1 MKLSKRGLFW
11 LLGLVS
17 FAILLLFSQP
27 LGAQAATNY
36 HAKDYTTAASVIN
49 GPDFKHADT
58 IQIQYQMSFGDTAF
72 KAGDTVTIDMPA
84 NLEPRTVGA
93 TFDVTDAVT
102 GTVIGTGVVGGDGQ
116 VVLTMNSAIEGK
128 TNVKIDVNLGMK
140 YRYDDLGEQDVVFDT
155 QDGQDTSVIN
165 MVANEANMSKKGT
178 IDKENGTIKWTL
190 LVDRREITMKNLSI
204 ADTIGDHQQMIKGI
218 EVYNGEWSSANTYKR
233 RDKLSDD
240 AYQVNYS
247 DNGFDLKFNDTV
259 SNLVVIDY
267 YTKITDTELIDQ
279 NYHFKNKAVMEW
291 GGGTSGG
298 KNSEEANGKV
308 YEKVVNGGSGTGDL
322 SSSSSSNSSSSN
334 NSSDVDSCSDHSSS
348 DSSSAVDSSSDDS
361 SSKNS
366 SDVDSSSDHSSSE
379 SSSAVDSSS
388 DDSSSNNSSDVD
400 SCSDHSSSDSS
411 SAVDSSSDESS
422 SNNSSDDDSRSDH
435 SSSESSSAVDSR
447 SDHSSSESS
456 SAVDSRSDHSSS
468 ESSSAVDSSSDHSS
482 SESSSAVDSSSDH
495 SRSESS
501 SAVDSRSDHS
511 SSESSSAVDSRSDH
525 SSSESSSAVESSSDH
540 SSSESSSAVDS
551 SSDHSGSE
559 SSSDVNTSSES
570 SDNTTTEPDNGHQ
583 TGDIEDPE
591 DNTAVYPDI
600 DEDTGTIDVDG
611 GFDSNYDGSTTSN
624 STNSSKPLK
633 DSTSSVFTSTPANTT
648 TGQDGA
654 DQTPAADTK
663 KSSAKTTVSESD
675 ALTPSTP
682 NQVAKLPQT
691 NEAKMDSQALRSVG
705 ILLGVLTLGAGA
717 LIRHWF

>member
-93 TFDVTDAVT
+93 TFDVTDTET
-102 GTVIGTGVVGGDGQ
+102 GTVIGTGVVGGNGQ

-267 YTKITDTELIDQ
+267 YTKITDTELIDN

-334 NSSDVDSCSDHSSS
+334 NSSDVDS
-348 DSSSAVDSSSDDS
+348 SSDDS
-361 SSKNS
+361 N
-366 SDVDSSSDHSSSE
+366 SE

-388 DDSSSNNSSDVD
+388 DD
-400 SCSDHSSSDSS
+400 
-411 SAVDSSSDESS
+411 
-422 SNNSSDDDSRSDH
+422 
-435 SSSESSSAVDSR
+435 
-447 SDHSSSESS
+447 
-456 SAVDSRSDHSSS
+456 SSS

-495 SRSESS
+495 S
-501 SAVDSRSDHS
+501 
-511 SSESSSAVDSRSDH
+511 SSESSSVVD
-525 SSSESSSAVESSSDH
+525 SSSDH

-648 TGQDGA
+648 TGQDGV

-705 ILLGVLTLGAGA
+705 ILLGVLTLGGGA

>member
-93 TFDVTDAVT
+93 TFDVTDTET
-102 GTVIGTGVVGGDGQ
+102 GTVIGTGVVGGNGQ

-334 NSSDVDSCSDHSSS
+334 NSSDVDSSS
-348 DSSSAVDSSSDDS
+348 DDSNSESSSAVDSSSDDS
-361 SSKNS
+361 SSES
-366 SDVDSSSDHSSSE
+366 SSAVDSSSDHSSSE

-388 DDSSSNNSSDVD
+388 DD
-400 SCSDHSSSDSS
+400 
-411 SAVDSSSDESS
+411 
-422 SNNSSDDDSRSDH
+422 
-435 SSSESSSAVDSR
+435 
-447 SDHSSSESS
+447 
-456 SAVDSRSDHSSS
+456 SSS

-495 SRSESS
+495 S
-501 SAVDSRSDHS
+501 
-511 SSESSSAVDSRSDH
+511 SSESSSVVD
-525 SSSESSSAVESSSDH
+525 SSSDH

-648 TGQDGA
+648 TGQDGV

-705 ILLGVLTLGAGA
+705 ILLGVLTLGGGA

>member
-93 TFDVTDAVT
+93 TFDVTDAET

-334 NSSDVDSCSDHSSS
+334 NSSDVDS
-348 DSSSAVDSSSDDS
+348 SSDDS
-361 SSKNS
+361 N
-366 SDVDSSSDHSSSE
+366 SE

-388 DDSSSNNSSDVD
+388 DD
-400 SCSDHSSSDSS
+400 
-411 SAVDSSSDESS
+411 
-422 SNNSSDDDSRSDH
+422 
-435 SSSESSSAVDSR
+435 
-447 SDHSSSESS
+447 
-456 SAVDSRSDHSSS
+456 
-468 ESSSAVDSSSDHSS
+468 
-482 SESSSAVDSSSDH
+482 
-495 SRSESS
+495 
-501 SAVDSRSDHS
+501 
-511 SSESSSAVDSRSDH
+511 
-525 SSSESSSAVESSSDH
+525 

-648 TGQDGA
+648 TGQDGV
-654 DQTPAADTK
+654 DQTPASDTK

-705 ILLGVLTLGAGA
+705 ILLGVLTLGGGA

>member
-93 TFDVTDAVT
+93 TFDVTDAET

-334 NSSDVDSCSDHSSS
+334 NSSDVDS
-348 DSSSAVDSSSDDS
+348 
-361 SSKNS
+361 
-366 SDVDSSSDHSSSE
+366 SSDHSSSE

-400 SCSDHSSSDSS
+400 SS
-411 SAVDSSSDESS
+411 
-422 SNNSSDDDSRSDH
+422 SDH
-435 SSSESSSAVDSR
+435 SSSESSSAVDSS
-447 SDHSSSESS
+447 SD
-456 SAVDSRSDHSSS
+456 DSSS

-482 SESSSAVDSSSDH
+482 SESSSAVD
-495 SRSESS
+495 
-501 SAVDSRSDHS
+501 
-511 SSESSSAVDSRSDH
+511 
-525 SSSESSSAVESSSDH
+525 SSSDH

-705 ILLGVLTLGAGA
+705 ILLGVLTLGGGA

>member
-36 HAKDYTTAASVIN
+36 HAKDYTTAALVIN

-334 NSSDVDSCSDHSSS
+334 NSSDVDS
-348 DSSSAVDSSSDDS
+348 
-361 SSKNS
+361 
-366 SDVDSSSDHSSSE
+366 SSDHSSSE

-400 SCSDHSSSDSS
+400 SS
-411 SAVDSSSDESS
+411 
-422 SNNSSDDDSRSDH
+422 
-435 SSSESSSAVDSR
+435 
-447 SDHSSSESS
+447 
-456 SAVDSRSDHSSS
+456 SDHSSS

-495 SRSESS
+495 SSSESS
-501 SAVDSRSDHS
+501 SAVDSGSDHS
-511 SSESSSAVDSRSDH
+511 SSESSSAVD
-525 SSSESSSAVESSSDH
+525 SSSDH

>member
-58 IQIQYQMSFGDTAF
+58 IQIQYQMSFGDTTF

-93 TFDVTDAVT
+93 TFDVTDAET

-334 NSSDVDSCSDHSSS
+334 NSSDVDS
-348 DSSSAVDSSSDDS
+348 SSDD
-361 SSKNS
+361 
-366 SDVDSSSDHSSSE
+366 
-379 SSSAVDSSS
+379 
-388 DDSSSNNSSDVD
+388 
-400 SCSDHSSSDSS
+400 
-411 SAVDSSSDESS
+411 
-422 SNNSSDDDSRSDH
+422 
-435 SSSESSSAVDSR
+435 
-447 SDHSSSESS
+447 
-456 SAVDSRSDHSSS
+456 SSS

-482 SESSSAVDSSSDH
+482 SESSSVVD
-495 SRSESS
+495 
-501 SAVDSRSDHS
+501 
-511 SSESSSAVDSRSDH
+511 
-525 SSSESSSAVESSSDH
+525 SSSDH

-648 TGQDGA
+648 TGQDGV

-705 ILLGVLTLGAGA
+705 ILLGVLTLGGGA

>member
-334 NSSDVDSCSDHSSS
+334 NSSDVDS
-348 DSSSAVDSSSDDS
+348 
-361 SSKNS
+361 
-366 SDVDSSSDHSSSE
+366 SSDHSSSE

-388 DDSSSNNSSDVD
+388 DNSSSNNSSDVD
-400 SCSDHSSSDSS
+400 SS
-411 SAVDSSSDESS
+411 
-422 SNNSSDDDSRSDH
+422 
-435 SSSESSSAVDSR
+435 
-447 SDHSSSESS
+447 
-456 SAVDSRSDHSSS
+456 SDHSSS

-495 SRSESS
+495 SSSESS
-501 SAVDSRSDHS
+501 SAVDSSSDHS
-511 SSESSSAVDSRSDH
+511 SSESSSAVD
-525 SSSESSSAVESSSDH
+525 SSSDH

-705 ILLGVLTLGAGA
+705 ILLGVLTLGGGA

>member
-102 GTVIGTGVVGGDGQ
+102 GTGVVGGDGQ

-308 YEKVVNGGSGTGDL
+308 YEKVVSGGSGTGDL

-334 NSSDVDSCSDHSSS
+334 NSSDVDS
-348 DSSSAVDSSSDDS
+348 SSDDS
-361 SSKNS
+361 N
-366 SDVDSSSDHSSSE
+366 SE

-388 DDSSSNNSSDVD
+388 DD
-400 SCSDHSSSDSS
+400 
-411 SAVDSSSDESS
+411 
-422 SNNSSDDDSRSDH
+422 
-435 SSSESSSAVDSR
+435 
-447 SDHSSSESS
+447 
-456 SAVDSRSDHSSS
+456 SSS

-482 SESSSAVDSSSDH
+482 SESSSVVD
-495 SRSESS
+495 
-501 SAVDSRSDHS
+501 
-511 SSESSSAVDSRSDH
+511 
-525 SSSESSSAVESSSDH
+525 SSSDH

-551 SSDHSGSE
+551 SYDHSGSE

-705 ILLGVLTLGAGA
+705 ILLGVLTLGGGA

>member
-93 TFDVTDAVT
+93 TFDVTDAET

-233 RDKLSDD
+233 RDKLSYD

-334 NSSDVDSCSDHSSS
+334 NSSDVDS
-348 DSSSAVDSSSDDS
+348 SSDD
-361 SSKNS
+361 
-366 SDVDSSSDHSSSE
+366 SSSE

-388 DDSSSNNSSDVD
+388 DD
-400 SCSDHSSSDSS
+400 
-411 SAVDSSSDESS
+411 
-422 SNNSSDDDSRSDH
+422 
-435 SSSESSSAVDSR
+435 
-447 SDHSSSESS
+447 
-456 SAVDSRSDHSSS
+456 SSS

-482 SESSSAVDSSSDH
+482 SESSSAVDSSSD
-495 SRSESS
+495 
-501 SAVDSRSDHS
+501 DS
-511 SSESSSAVDSRSDH
+511 SSESSSAVDSSSDH
-525 SSSESSSAVESSSDH
+525 SSSESSSVVDSSSDH

-705 ILLGVLTLGAGA
+705 ILLGVLTLGGGA

>member
-116 VVLTMNSAIEGK
+116 AVLTMNSAIEGK

-334 NSSDVDSCSDHSSS
+334 NSSDVDSSSDHSNSE
-348 DSSSAVDSSSDDS
+348 SSSAVDSSSDDS
-361 SSKNS
+361 SSES
-366 SDVDSSSDHSSSE
+366 SSAVDSSSDHSSSE

-388 DDSSSNNSSDVD
+388 DD
-400 SCSDHSSSDSS
+400 
-411 SAVDSSSDESS
+411 
-422 SNNSSDDDSRSDH
+422 
-435 SSSESSSAVDSR
+435 
-447 SDHSSSESS
+447 
-456 SAVDSRSDHSSS
+456 SSS

-495 SRSESS
+495 S
-501 SAVDSRSDHS
+501 
-511 SSESSSAVDSRSDH
+511 SSESSSAVD
-525 SSSESSSAVESSSDH
+525 SSSDH

-705 ILLGVLTLGAGA
+705 ILLGVLTLGGGA

>member
-1 MKLSKRGLFW
+1 MKLSKRGIYW

-17 FAILLLFSQP
+17 VAILLLFSQAVT
-27 LGAQAATNY
+27 AQAATNY
-36 HAKDYTTAASVIN
+36 HAKDYTTSAAVIN

-58 IQIQYQMSFGDTAF
+58 IQIQYKMSFGDTAF
-72 KAGDTVTIDMPA
+72 KAGDTVTIDMPD
-84 NLEPRTVGA
+84 NLVPRTVGA
-93 TFDVTDAVT
+93 TFDVTDAET
-102 GTVIGTGVVGGDGQ
+102 GAVIGTGVVGDNGQ
-116 VVLTMNSAIEGK
+116 VILTMNSAIEGK

-334 NSSDVDSCSDHSSS
+334 NSSDVDS
-348 DSSSAVDSSSDDS
+348 
-361 SSKNS
+361 
-366 SDVDSSSDHSSSE
+366 SSDHSSSE

-388 DDSSSNNSSDVD
+388 DDSSSE
-400 SCSDHSSSDSS
+400 SS
-411 SAVDSSSDESS
+411 SAVDSSSD
-422 SNNSSDDDSRSDH
+422 D
-435 SSSESSSAVDSR
+435 
-447 SDHSSSESS
+447 
-456 SAVDSRSDHSSS
+456 SSS
-468 ESSSAVDSSSDHSS
+468 ESSSAVDSSSDDSS
-482 SESSSAVDSSSDH
+482 SESSSAVD
-495 SRSESS
+495 
-501 SAVDSRSDHS
+501 
-511 SSESSSAVDSRSDH
+511 
-525 SSSESSSAVESSSDH
+525 SSSDH

-633 DSTSSVFTSTPANTT
+633 DSTSSVFTSTPTNTT

-654 DQTPAADTK
+654 GQTPAADTK
-663 KSSAKTTVSESD
+663 KSSAKTTVSESN

-705 ILLGVLTLGAGA
+705 ILLGVLTLGGGA

>member
-334 NSSDVDSCSDHSSS
+334 NSSDVDSSS
-348 DSSSAVDSSSDDS
+348 DDSNSESSSAVDSSSDDS
-361 SSKNS
+361 SSES
-366 SDVDSSSDHSSSE
+366 SSAVDSSSDHSSSE

-388 DDSSSNNSSDVD
+388 DD
-400 SCSDHSSSDSS
+400 
-411 SAVDSSSDESS
+411 
-422 SNNSSDDDSRSDH
+422 
-435 SSSESSSAVDSR
+435 
-447 SDHSSSESS
+447 
-456 SAVDSRSDHSSS
+456 SSS

-495 SRSESS
+495 S
-501 SAVDSRSDHS
+501 
-511 SSESSSAVDSRSDH
+511 SSESSSVVD
-525 SSSESSSAVESSSDH
+525 SSSDH

-705 ILLGVLTLGAGA
+705 ILLGVLTLGGGA

>member
-93 TFDVTDAVT
+93 TFDVTDAET

-334 NSSDVDSCSDHSSS
+334 NSSDVDS
-348 DSSSAVDSSSDDS
+348 SSDDS
-361 SSKNS
+361 N
-366 SDVDSSSDHSSSE
+366 
-379 SSSAVDSSS
+379 
-388 DDSSSNNSSDVD
+388 
-400 SCSDHSSSDSS
+400 
-411 SAVDSSSDESS
+411 
-422 SNNSSDDDSRSDH
+422 
-435 SSSESSSAVDSR
+435 
-447 SDHSSSESS
+447 
-456 SAVDSRSDHSSS
+456 S

-482 SESSSAVDSSSDH
+482 SESSSVVD
-495 SRSESS
+495 
-501 SAVDSRSDHS
+501 
-511 SSESSSAVDSRSDH
+511 
-525 SSSESSSAVESSSDH
+525 SSSDH

-648 TGQDGA
+648 TGQDGV
-654 DQTPAADTK
+654 DQTPASDTK

-705 ILLGVLTLGAGA
+705 ILLGVLTLGGGA

>member
-102 GTVIGTGVVGGDGQ
+102 GTVIGTVIGTGVVGGDGQ

-334 NSSDVDSCSDHSSS
+334 NSSDVDS
-348 DSSSAVDSSSDDS
+348 
-361 SSKNS
+361 
-366 SDVDSSSDHSSSE
+366 SSDHSSSE
-379 SSSAVDSSS
+379 SSSAMDSSS

-400 SCSDHSSSDSS
+400 SS
-411 SAVDSSSDESS
+411 
-422 SNNSSDDDSRSDH
+422 
-435 SSSESSSAVDSR
+435 
-447 SDHSSSESS
+447 
-456 SAVDSRSDHSSS
+456 SDHSSS

-495 SRSESS
+495 SSSESS
-501 SAVDSRSDHS
+501 SAVDSSSDHS
-511 SSESSSAVDSRSDH
+511 SSESSSAVD
-525 SSSESSSAVESSSDH
+525 SSSDH

>member
-93 TFDVTDAVT
+93 TFDVTDAET

-334 NSSDVDSCSDHSSS
+334 NSSDVDS
-348 DSSSAVDSSSDDS
+348 SSDD
-361 SSKNS
+361 
-366 SDVDSSSDHSSSE
+366 
-379 SSSAVDSSS
+379 
-388 DDSSSNNSSDVD
+388 
-400 SCSDHSSSDSS
+400 
-411 SAVDSSSDESS
+411 
-422 SNNSSDDDSRSDH
+422 
-435 SSSESSSAVDSR
+435 
-447 SDHSSSESS
+447 
-456 SAVDSRSDHSSS
+456 SSS

-482 SESSSAVDSSSDH
+482 SESSSAVDSSSD
-495 SRSESS
+495 
-501 SAVDSRSDHS
+501 DS
-511 SSESSSAVDSRSDH
+511 SSESSSAVDSSSDH
-525 SSSESSSAVESSSDH
+525 SSSESSSVVDSSSDH

-705 ILLGVLTLGAGA
+705 ILLGVLTLGGGA

>member
-334 NSSDVDSCSDHSSS
+334 NSSG
-348 DSSSAVDSSSDDS
+348 
-361 SSKNS
+361 
-366 SDVDSSSDHSSSE
+366 VDSSSDHSSSE

-400 SCSDHSSSDSS
+400 SS
-411 SAVDSSSDESS
+411 
-422 SNNSSDDDSRSDH
+422 
-435 SSSESSSAVDSR
+435 
-447 SDHSSSESS
+447 
-456 SAVDSRSDHSSS
+456 SDHSSS

-495 SRSESS
+495 SSSESS
-501 SAVDSRSDHS
+501 SAVDSSSDHS
-511 SSESSSAVDSRSDH
+511 SSESSSAVDSSSDH
-525 SSSESSSAVESSSDH
+525 SSSESSSAVDSSSDH

>member
-102 GTVIGTGVVGGDGQ
+102 GTGVVGGDGQ

-334 NSSDVDSCSDHSSS
+334 NSSDVDS
-348 DSSSAVDSSSDDS
+348 SSDDS
-361 SSKNS
+361 N
-366 SDVDSSSDHSSSE
+366 SE

-388 DDSSSNNSSDVD
+388 DDSTSE
-400 SCSDHSSSDSS
+400 SS
-411 SAVDSSSDESS
+411 SAVDSSSD
-422 SNNSSDDDSRSDH
+422 DST
-435 SSSESSSAVDSR
+435 SESSSAVDSS
-447 SDHSSSESS
+447 SD
-456 SAVDSRSDHSSS
+456 DSSS

-495 SRSESS
+495 S
-501 SAVDSRSDHS
+501 
-511 SSESSSAVDSRSDH
+511 SSESSSVVD
-525 SSSESSSAVESSSDH
+525 SSSDH

-551 SSDHSGSE
+551 SYDHSGSE

-705 ILLGVLTLGAGA
+705 ILLGVLTLGGGA

>member
-334 NSSDVDSCSDHSSS
+334 NSSDVDSSS
-348 DSSSAVDSSSDDS
+348 DDSNSESSSAVDSSSDD
-361 SSKNS
+361 
-366 SDVDSSSDHSSSE
+366 SSSE

-388 DDSSSNNSSDVD
+388 DDSSSE
-400 SCSDHSSSDSS
+400 SS
-411 SAVDSSSDESS
+411 SAVDSSSD
-422 SNNSSDDDSRSDH
+422 D
-435 SSSESSSAVDSR
+435 SSSESSSAVDS
-447 SDHSSSESS
+447 S
-456 SAVDSRSDHSSS
+456 SDHSSS

-495 SRSESS
+495 S
-501 SAVDSRSDHS
+501 
-511 SSESSSAVDSRSDH
+511 SSESSSVVDP
-525 SSSESSSAVESSSDH
+525 SSDH

-570 SDNTTTEPDNGHQ
+570 SDNMTTEPDNGHQ

-705 ILLGVLTLGAGA
+705 ILLGVLTLGGGA

>member
-36 HAKDYTTAASVIN
+36 HAKDYTTVASVIN

-72 KAGDTVTIDMPA
+72 KAGDTVTIDMPT

-93 TFDVTDAVT
+93 TFDVTDAET

-334 NSSDVDSCSDHSSS
+334 NSSDVDS
-348 DSSSAVDSSSDDS
+348 SSDDS
-361 SSKNS
+361 N
-366 SDVDSSSDHSSSE
+366 SE
-379 SSSAVDSSS
+379 SSSAVDSS
-388 DDSSSNNSSDVD
+388 
-400 SCSDHSSSDSS
+400 
-411 SAVDSSSDESS
+411 
-422 SNNSSDDDSRSDH
+422 
-435 SSSESSSAVDSR
+435 
-447 SDHSSSESS
+447 
-456 SAVDSRSDHSSS
+456 SDHSSS

-495 SRSESS
+495 SSSESS
-501 SAVDSRSDHS
+501 SAVDSSSDHS
-511 SSESSSAVDSRSDH
+511 SSESSSAVDSSSDH
-525 SSSESSSAVESSSDH
+525 SSSESSSAVDSSSDHSSSESSSVVDSSSDH

-654 DQTPAADTK
+654 NQTPAADTK

-705 ILLGVLTLGAGA
+705 ILLGVLTLGGGA

>member
-93 TFDVTDAVT
+93 TFDVTDAET

-334 NSSDVDSCSDHSSS
+334 NSSDVDS
-348 DSSSAVDSSSDDS
+348 
-361 SSKNS
+361 
-366 SDVDSSSDHSSSE
+366 SSDHSSSE

-388 DDSSSNNSSDVD
+388 DDSSS
-400 SCSDHSSSDSS
+400 
-411 SAVDSSSDESS
+411 
-422 SNNSSDDDSRSDH
+422 
-435 SSSESSSAVDSR
+435 
-447 SDHSSSESS
+447 
-456 SAVDSRSDHSSS
+456 
-468 ESSSAVDSSSDHSS
+468 ESSSAVDSSSDDSS
-482 SESSSAVDSSSDH
+482 SESSSVVD
-495 SRSESS
+495 
-501 SAVDSRSDHS
+501 
-511 SSESSSAVDSRSDH
+511 
-525 SSSESSSAVESSSDH
+525 SSSDH

-705 ILLGVLTLGAGA
+705 ILLGVLTLGGGA

>member
-334 NSSDVDSCSDHSSS
+334 NSSDVDS
-348 DSSSAVDSSSDDS
+348 
-361 SSKNS
+361 
-366 SDVDSSSDHSSSE
+366 SSDHSSSE

-400 SCSDHSSSDSS
+400 SS
-411 SAVDSSSDESS
+411 
-422 SNNSSDDDSRSDH
+422 
-435 SSSESSSAVDSR
+435 
-447 SDHSSSESS
+447 
-456 SAVDSRSDHSSS
+456 SDHSSS

-495 SRSESS
+495 SSSESS
-501 SAVDSRSDHS
+501 SAVDSSSDDSSSNSSSAVDSSSDHS
-511 SSESSSAVDSRSDH
+511 SSESSSAVDSSSDH
-525 SSSESSSAVESSSDH
+525 SSSESSSAVDSSSDHSSSESSSAVDSSSDH

-705 ILLGVLTLGAGA
+705 ILLGVLTLGGGA

>member
-93 TFDVTDAVT
+93 TFDVTDAVTGTVT

-334 NSSDVDSCSDHSSS
+334 NSSDVDS
-348 DSSSAVDSSSDDS
+348 SSDD
-361 SSKNS
+361 
-366 SDVDSSSDHSSSE
+366 SSSE

-388 DDSSSNNSSDVD
+388 DDSSSE
-400 SCSDHSSSDSS
+400 SS
-411 SAVDSSSDESS
+411 SAVDSS
-422 SNNSSDDDSRSDH
+422 
-435 SSSESSSAVDSR
+435 
-447 SDHSSSESS
+447 
-456 SAVDSRSDHSSS
+456 SDHSSS

-495 SRSESS
+495 SSSESS
-501 SAVDSRSDHS
+501 SAVDSSSDHS
-511 SSESSSAVDSRSDH
+511 SSESSSAVD
-525 SSSESSSAVESSSDH
+525 SSSDH

-654 DQTPAADTK
+654 NQTPAADTK

-705 ILLGVLTLGAGA
+705 ILLGVLTLGGGA

>member
-334 NSSDVDSCSDHSSS
+334 NSSDVDS
-348 DSSSAVDSSSDDS
+348 
-361 SSKNS
+361 
-366 SDVDSSSDHSSSE
+366 SSDHSSSE

-400 SCSDHSSSDSS
+400 SS
-411 SAVDSSSDESS
+411 
-422 SNNSSDDDSRSDH
+422 
-435 SSSESSSAVDSR
+435 
-447 SDHSSSESS
+447 
-456 SAVDSRSDHSSS
+456 SDHSSS

-495 SRSESS
+495 S
-501 SAVDSRSDHS
+501 
-511 SSESSSAVDSRSDH
+511 SSESSSAVD
-525 SSSESSSAVESSSDH
+525 SSSDH

-705 ILLGVLTLGAGA
+705 ILLGVLTLGGGA

>member
-93 TFDVTDAVT
+93 TFDVTDTET
-102 GTVIGTGVVGGDGQ
+102 GTVIGTGVVGGNGQ

-334 NSSDVDSCSDHSSS
+334 NSSDVDS
-348 DSSSAVDSSSDDS
+348 SSDDS
-361 SSKNS
+361 N
-366 SDVDSSSDHSSSE
+366 SE

-388 DDSSSNNSSDVD
+388 DD
-400 SCSDHSSSDSS
+400 
-411 SAVDSSSDESS
+411 
-422 SNNSSDDDSRSDH
+422 
-435 SSSESSSAVDSR
+435 
-447 SDHSSSESS
+447 
-456 SAVDSRSDHSSS
+456 SSS

-495 SRSESS
+495 S
-501 SAVDSRSDHS
+501 
-511 SSESSSAVDSRSDH
+511 SSESSSVVD
-525 SSSESSSAVESSSDH
+525 SSSDH

-675 ALTPSTP
+675 ALTSSTP

-705 ILLGVLTLGAGA
+705 ILLGVLTLGGGA

>member
-27 LGAQAATNY
+27 LGGQAATNY

-93 TFDVTDAVT
+93 TFDVTDAET

-247 DNGFDLKFNDTV
+247 DNGFDLKLNDTV

-334 NSSDVDSCSDHSSS
+334 NSSDVDS
-348 DSSSAVDSSSDDS
+348 SSDD
-361 SSKNS
+361 
-366 SDVDSSSDHSSSE
+366 
-379 SSSAVDSSS
+379 
-388 DDSSSNNSSDVD
+388 
-400 SCSDHSSSDSS
+400 
-411 SAVDSSSDESS
+411 
-422 SNNSSDDDSRSDH
+422 
-435 SSSESSSAVDSR
+435 
-447 SDHSSSESS
+447 
-456 SAVDSRSDHSSS
+456 SSS

-482 SESSSAVDSSSDH
+482 SESSSAVDSSSD
-495 SRSESS
+495 
-501 SAVDSRSDHS
+501 DS
-511 SSESSSAVDSRSDH
+511 SSESSSAVDSSSDH
-525 SSSESSSAVESSSDH
+525 SSSESSSVVDSSSDH

-705 ILLGVLTLGAGA
+705 ILLGVLTLGGGA

>member
-334 NSSDVDSCSDHSSS
+334 NSSDVDS
-348 DSSSAVDSSSDDS
+348 
-361 SSKNS
+361 
-366 SDVDSSSDHSSSE
+366 SSDHSSSE

-400 SCSDHSSSDSS
+400 SS
-411 SAVDSSSDESS
+411 
-422 SNNSSDDDSRSDH
+422 
-435 SSSESSSAVDSR
+435 
-447 SDHSSSESS
+447 
-456 SAVDSRSDHSSS
+456 SDHSSS

-495 SRSESS
+495 SSSESS
-501 SAVDSRSDHS
+501 SAVDSSSDHS
-511 SSESSSAVDSRSDH
+511 SSESSSAVD
-525 SSSESSSAVESSSDH
+525 SSSDH

-663 KSSAKTTVSESD
+663 KSSAKATVSESD

>member
-93 TFDVTDAVT
+93 TFDVTDAET

-334 NSSDVDSCSDHSSS
+334 NSSDVDS
-348 DSSSAVDSSSDDS
+348 SSDD
-361 SSKNS
+361 
-366 SDVDSSSDHSSSE
+366 
-379 SSSAVDSSS
+379 
-388 DDSSSNNSSDVD
+388 
-400 SCSDHSSSDSS
+400 
-411 SAVDSSSDESS
+411 
-422 SNNSSDDDSRSDH
+422 
-435 SSSESSSAVDSR
+435 
-447 SDHSSSESS
+447 
-456 SAVDSRSDHSSS
+456 SSS

-495 SRSESS
+495 S
-501 SAVDSRSDHS
+501 
-511 SSESSSAVDSRSDH
+511 SSESSSVVD
-525 SSSESSSAVESSSDH
+525 SSSDH

-705 ILLGVLTLGAGA
+705 ILLGVLTLGGGA

>member
-116 VVLTMNSAIEGK
+116 AVLTMNSAIEGK

-247 DNGFDLKFNDTV
+247 DNGFDLKFKDTV

-334 NSSDVDSCSDHSSS
+334 NSSDVDS
-348 DSSSAVDSSSDDS
+348 
-361 SSKNS
+361 
-366 SDVDSSSDHSSSE
+366 SSDHSSSE

-400 SCSDHSSSDSS
+400 
-411 SAVDSSSDESS
+411 
-422 SNNSSDDDSRSDH
+422 
-435 SSSESSSAVDSR
+435 
-447 SDHSSSESS
+447 
-456 SAVDSRSDHSSS
+456 
-468 ESSSAVDSSSDHSS
+468 
-482 SESSSAVDSSSDH
+482 
-495 SRSESS
+495 
-501 SAVDSRSDHS
+501 
-511 SSESSSAVDSRSDH
+511 
-525 SSSESSSAVESSSDH
+525 SSSDH

-705 ILLGVLTLGAGA
+705 ILLGVLTLGGGA

>member
-93 TFDVTDAVT
+93 TFDVTDAET

-334 NSSDVDSCSDHSSS
+334 NSSDVDS
-348 DSSSAVDSSSDDS
+348 SSDD
-361 SSKNS
+361 
-366 SDVDSSSDHSSSE
+366 SSSE

-388 DDSSSNNSSDVD
+388 DDSSSESSN
-400 SCSDHSSSDSS
+400 
-411 SAVDSSSDESS
+411 AVDSSSD
-422 SNNSSDDDSRSDH
+422 D
-435 SSSESSSAVDSR
+435 
-447 SDHSSSESS
+447 
-456 SAVDSRSDHSSS
+456 SSS

-495 SRSESS
+495 S
-501 SAVDSRSDHS
+501 
-511 SSESSSAVDSRSDH
+511 SSESSSVVD
-525 SSSESSSAVESSSDH
+525 SSSDH

-611 GFDSNYDGSTTSN
+611 GVDSNYDGSTTSN

-705 ILLGVLTLGAGA
+705 ILLGVLTLGGGA

>member
-93 TFDVTDAVT
+93 TFDVTDTET
-102 GTVIGTGVVGGDGQ
+102 GTVIGTGVVGGNGQ

-334 NSSDVDSCSDHSSS
+334 NSSDVDS
-348 DSSSAVDSSSDDS
+348 SSDDS
-361 SSKNS
+361 N
-366 SDVDSSSDHSSSE
+366 SE

-388 DDSSSNNSSDVD
+388 DDSSSE
-400 SCSDHSSSDSS
+400 SS
-411 SAVDSSSDESS
+411 SAVDSS
-422 SNNSSDDDSRSDH
+422 
-435 SSSESSSAVDSR
+435 
-447 SDHSSSESS
+447 
-456 SAVDSRSDHSSS
+456 SDHSSS

-495 SRSESS
+495 SSSESS
-501 SAVDSRSDHS
+501 SAVASSSDHSSSESSSAVASSSDHSSSESSSAVASSSDHS
-511 SSESSSAVDSRSDH
+511 SSESSSAVDSSSDH
-525 SSSESSSAVESSSDH
+525 SSSESSSAVDSSSDHSSSESSSVVDSSSDH

-675 ALTPSTP
+675 ALTSSTP

-705 ILLGVLTLGAGA
+705 ILLGVLTLGGGA

>member
-93 TFDVTDAVT
+93 TFDVTDAET

-334 NSSDVDSCSDHSSS
+334 NSSDVDSS
-348 DSSSAVDSSSDDS
+348 
-361 SSKNS
+361 
-366 SDVDSSSDHSSSE
+366 
-379 SSSAVDSSS
+379 
-388 DDSSSNNSSDVD
+388 
-400 SCSDHSSSDSS
+400 
-411 SAVDSSSDESS
+411 
-422 SNNSSDDDSRSDH
+422 
-435 SSSESSSAVDSR
+435 
-447 SDHSSSESS
+447 
-456 SAVDSRSDHSSS
+456 SDHSSS

-482 SESSSAVDSSSDH
+482 SESSSAVD
-495 SRSESS
+495 
-501 SAVDSRSDHS
+501 
-511 SSESSSAVDSRSDH
+511 
-525 SSSESSSAVESSSDH
+525 SSSDH

-611 GFDSNYDGSTTSN
+611 GFDGNYDGSTTSN

-648 TGQDGA
+648 TSQDGA

-705 ILLGVLTLGAGA
+705 ILLGVLTLGGGA

>member
-93 TFDVTDAVT
+93 TFDVTDTET
-102 GTVIGTGVVGGDGQ
+102 GTVIGTGVVGGNGQ

-334 NSSDVDSCSDHSSS
+334 NSSDVDSS
-348 DSSSAVDSSSDDS
+348 
-361 SSKNS
+361 
-366 SDVDSSSDHSSSE
+366 
-379 SSSAVDSSS
+379 
-388 DDSSSNNSSDVD
+388 
-400 SCSDHSSSDSS
+400 
-411 SAVDSSSDESS
+411 
-422 SNNSSDDDSRSDH
+422 
-435 SSSESSSAVDSR
+435 
-447 SDHSSSESS
+447 
-456 SAVDSRSDHSSS
+456 SDHSSS

-482 SESSSAVDSSSDH
+482 SESSSVVD
-495 SRSESS
+495 
-501 SAVDSRSDHS
+501 
-511 SSESSSAVDSRSDH
+511 
-525 SSSESSSAVESSSDH
+525 SSSDH

-705 ILLGVLTLGAGA
+705 ILLGVLTLGGGA

>member
-334 NSSDVDSCSDHSSS
+334 NSSDVDSSS
-348 DSSSAVDSSSDDS
+348 DDSNSESSSAVDSSSDDS
-361 SSKNS
+361 SSES
-366 SDVDSSSDHSSSE
+366 SSAVDSSSDHSSSE

-388 DDSSSNNSSDVD
+388 DD
-400 SCSDHSSSDSS
+400 
-411 SAVDSSSDESS
+411 
-422 SNNSSDDDSRSDH
+422 
-435 SSSESSSAVDSR
+435 
-447 SDHSSSESS
+447 
-456 SAVDSRSDHSSS
+456 SSS

-495 SRSESS
+495 S
-501 SAVDSRSDHS
+501 
-511 SSESSSAVDSRSDH
+511 SSESSSVVD
-525 SSSESSSAVESSSDH
+525 SSSDH

-648 TGQDGA
+648 TGQDGV

-705 ILLGVLTLGAGA
+705 ILLGVLTLGGGA

>member
-1 MKLSKRGLFW
+1 MKLSKRGLFC

-334 NSSDVDSCSDHSSS
+334 NSSDVDS
-348 DSSSAVDSSSDDS
+348 SSDD
-361 SSKNS
+361 
-366 SDVDSSSDHSSSE
+366 SSSE

-388 DDSSSNNSSDVD
+388 DD
-400 SCSDHSSSDSS
+400 
-411 SAVDSSSDESS
+411 
-422 SNNSSDDDSRSDH
+422 
-435 SSSESSSAVDSR
+435 
-447 SDHSSSESS
+447 
-456 SAVDSRSDHSSS
+456 SSS

-495 SRSESS
+495 S
-501 SAVDSRSDHS
+501 
-511 SSESSSAVDSRSDH
+511 SSESSSVVD
-525 SSSESSSAVESSSDH
+525 SSSDH

-705 ILLGVLTLGAGA
+705 ILLGVLTLGGGA

>member
-1 MKLSKRGLFW
+1 MRGIFFMKLSKRGIYW

-17 FAILLLFSQP
+17 FAILLLFNQP
-27 LGAQAATNY
+27 LSVRAATNY
-36 HAKDYTTAASVIN
+36 HAKDYTTSASVIN

-72 KAGDTVTIDMPA
+72 KAGDTVTIDMPT

-93 TFDVTDAVT
+93 TFDVTDAET
-102 GTVIGTGVVGGDGQ
+102 DAVIGTGVVGADGQ

-178 IDKENGTIKWTL
+178 IDKEKGTIKWTL

-308 YEKVVNGGSGTGDL
+308 YEKVINGGSGTGDL
-322 SSSSSSNSSSSN
+322 SSSSSSNGSSSN
-334 NSSDVDSCSDHSSS
+334 N
-348 DSSSAVDSSSDDS
+348 SSAVDSSSDSNNS
-361 SSKNS
+361 SSS
-366 SDVDSSSDHSSSE
+366 SVVDSSSDHSSSE
-379 SSSAVDSSS
+379 SSSV
-388 DDSSSNNSSDVD
+388 
-400 SCSDHSSSDSS
+400 
-411 SAVDSSSDESS
+411 
-422 SNNSSDDDSRSDH
+422 
-435 SSSESSSAVDSR
+435 
-447 SDHSSSESS
+447 
-456 SAVDSRSDHSSS
+456 
-468 ESSSAVDSSSDHSS
+468 VDSSSDHSS
-482 SESSSAVDSSSDH
+482 SESSSIVDSSSDNAN
-495 SRSESS
+495 SN
-501 SAVDSRSDHS
+501 
-511 SSESSSAVDSRSDH
+511 
-525 SSSESSSAVESSSDH
+525 
-540 SSSESSSAVDS
+540 
-551 SSDHSGSE
+551 
-559 SSSDVNTSSES
+559 SSSDVNTGSES
-570 SDNTTTEPDNGHQ
+570 SDNPTTAPDDGHQ

-600 DEDTGTIDVDG
+600 DEDTGTIDIDG

-654 DQTPAADTK
+654 GQTPAADTK

-705 ILLGVLTLGAGA
+705 ILLGVLTLGGGA

>member
-36 HAKDYTTAASVIN
+36 HAKDYTTVASVIN

-72 KAGDTVTIDMPA
+72 KAGDTVTIDMPT

-93 TFDVTDAVT
+93 TFDVTDAET

-334 NSSDVDSCSDHSSS
+334 NSSDVDS
-348 DSSSAVDSSSDDS
+348 SSDDS
-361 SSKNS
+361 N
-366 SDVDSSSDHSSSE
+366 
-379 SSSAVDSSS
+379 
-388 DDSSSNNSSDVD
+388 
-400 SCSDHSSSDSS
+400 
-411 SAVDSSSDESS
+411 
-422 SNNSSDDDSRSDH
+422 
-435 SSSESSSAVDSR
+435 
-447 SDHSSSESS
+447 
-456 SAVDSRSDHSSS
+456 S

-495 SRSESS
+495 S
-501 SAVDSRSDHS
+501 
-511 SSESSSAVDSRSDH
+511 SSESSSVVD
-525 SSSESSSAVESSSDH
+525 SSSDH

-654 DQTPAADTK
+654 NQTPAADTK

-705 ILLGVLTLGAGA
+705 ILLGVLTLGGGA

>member
-102 GTVIGTGVVGGDGQ
+102 GTGVVGGDGQ

-334 NSSDVDSCSDHSSS
+334 NSSDVDSSS
-348 DSSSAVDSSSDDS
+348 DDSNSESSSAVDSSSDDS
-361 SSKNS
+361 SSES
-366 SDVDSSSDHSSSE
+366 SSAVDSSSNHSSSE

-388 DDSSSNNSSDVD
+388 DD
-400 SCSDHSSSDSS
+400 
-411 SAVDSSSDESS
+411 
-422 SNNSSDDDSRSDH
+422 
-435 SSSESSSAVDSR
+435 
-447 SDHSSSESS
+447 
-456 SAVDSRSDHSSS
+456 SSS

-495 SRSESS
+495 S
-501 SAVDSRSDHS
+501 
-511 SSESSSAVDSRSDH
+511 SSESSSVVD
-525 SSSESSSAVESSSDH
+525 SSSDH

-551 SSDHSGSE
+551 SYDHSGSE

-663 KSSAKTTVSESD
+663 KSSAKTTVSESE

-705 ILLGVLTLGAGA
+705 ILLGVLTLGGGA

>member
-93 TFDVTDAVT
+93 TFDVTDTET
-102 GTVIGTGVVGGDGQ
+102 GTVIGTGVVGGNGQ

-298 KNSEEANGKV
+298 KNSKEANGKV

-334 NSSDVDSCSDHSSS
+334 NSSDVDS
-348 DSSSAVDSSSDDS
+348 SSDDS
-361 SSKNS
+361 N
-366 SDVDSSSDHSSSE
+366 SE

-388 DDSSSNNSSDVD
+388 DD
-400 SCSDHSSSDSS
+400 
-411 SAVDSSSDESS
+411 
-422 SNNSSDDDSRSDH
+422 
-435 SSSESSSAVDSR
+435 
-447 SDHSSSESS
+447 
-456 SAVDSRSDHSSS
+456 SSS

-495 SRSESS
+495 SSSESS
-501 SAVDSRSDHS
+501 SVVDSSSDHS
-511 SSESSSAVDSRSDH
+511 SSESSSAVDSSSDH
-525 SSSESSSAVESSSDH
+525 SSSESSSVVDSSSDH

-705 ILLGVLTLGAGA
+705 ILLGVLTLGGGA